1 MEATPRM
8 DTSRPSNLRLA
19 AFTLT
24 AFGALVIG
32 VGSILTWVTVGFA
45 NLGAISSASRGTDL
59 RDGKITLACAVV
71 TLILVLASRLV
82 SDTARAVIA
91 GIVVVAGALA
101 AGLAGWFIRSAPT
114 NYPPID
120 SDAIVANLAAQY
132 GKAPDEIRAT
142 LASQVGQLGGYTH
155 VGAGPWVTLIGGLMV
170 VVGGVLTVRWAA
182 RLSAAHVA
190 ADEVGNEP
198 GDEDDV
204 PTEPSL
210 D

>member
-1 MEATPRM
+1 M

-19 AFTLT
+19 AFALS

-45 NLGAISSASRGTDL
+45 NLGAIASASKGTDL

-71 TLILVLASRLV
+71 TLILVLVSRFV
-82 SDTARAVIA
+82 SDTARAVMA

-101 AGLAGWFIRSAPT
+101 AAVAGWFIRSAPT

-120 SDAIVANLAAQY
+120 SDAIVASLAQALR
-132 GKAPDEIRAT
+132 KTPEEIRAA
-142 LASQVGQLGGYTH
+142 LQSEVGKLGGYTH
-155 VGAGPWVTLIGGLMV
+155 VGRGPWVTLVGAVMV

-190 ADEVGNEP
+190 EDETA
-198 GDEDDV
+198 DDV
-204 PTEPSL
+204 GGDQEPPQDPSL